1 MFLIVKDLQHPQ
13 CISGRNW
20 LERLQHIHIMEYEEA
35 VEKKETVLE
44 YELIF
49 NTLKMKKK
57 RVE

>member
-1 MFLIVKDLQHPQ
+1 
-13 CISGRNW
+13 
-20 LERLQHIHIMEYEEA
+20 MEYEEA
-35 VEKKETVLE
+35 VEKKETVPE

>member
-1 MFLIVKDLQHPQ
+1 
-13 CISGRNW
+13 
-20 LERLQHIHIMEYEEA
+20 MEYEEA